1 MLDEPGAQDA
11 KLRAD
16 IRLLGNLL
24 GDTLVRQVGHDLL
37 DLVEAVR
44 ALTKRI
50 RGGDDGT
57 PDPGAADELVELL
70 ATLDLATTIQ
80 LVRAFSTYFYLANV
94 AEQTNRLDQQGTTTD
109 HAGSLGEAVDRV
121 IAAGV
126 SPDTVA
132 EVVAR
137 LELRPV
143 FTAHPTEA
151 ARRSILTKTTRIAG
165 LLDQL
170 GDPDLSPSA
179 TARVERRLAEMI
191 DLIWQ
196 TDELRRERPKPIDEA
211 RLVIYYFDEIFR
223 EVCGEVLDELAHQL
237 GRLDVD
243 LSPESRP
250 LHFGTWVGGDRDGN
264 PNVTA
269 PVTMQVLSVQHDH
282 ALRETIGAVERLATD
297 LSPSERIVPVSDE
310 LARSLVE
317 DARHLPATYQ
327 VFSDLSAGEA
337 YRQKAAFIHQRLV
350 NTRRRHAEDIPH
362 QPGRDYLNA
371 EELLAELMV
380 MRRSLSSQPRGADRP
395 RFARPS
401 HPPGRRL
408 RFPAGDHGHPP
419 ARRPPPPAARRDLRP
434 DRRHLPRRPDRAHRP
449 PRRGAG
455 RATPPDHRRHP
466 ARRRGRRHARHA
478 AHGA

>member
-1 MLDEPGAQDA
+1 MLDEPGTQDA

-109 HAGSLGEAVDRV
+109 HGGSLGEAVDRV
-121 IAAGV
+121 VAAGV
-126 SPDTVA
+126 SPETVA

-170 GDPDLSPSA
+170 GDPDLS
-179 TARVERRLAEMI
+179 TLGDRTGR
-191 DLIWQ
+191 
-196 TDELRRERPKPIDEA
+196 TEA
-211 RLVIYYFDEIFR
+211 
-223 EVCGEVLDELAHQL
+223 
-237 GRLDVD
+237 
-243 LSPESRP
+243 
-250 LHFGTWVGGDRDGN
+250 GGDDRSHLADRR
-264 PNVTA
+264 A
-269 PVTMQVLSVQHDH
+269 PP
-282 ALRETIGAVERLATD
+282 GA
-297 LSPSERIVPVSDE
+297 
-310 LARSLVE
+310 ARS
-317 DARHLPATYQ
+317 R
-327 VFSDLSAGEA
+327 S
-337 YRQKAAFIHQRLV
+337 
-350 NTRRRHAEDIPH
+350 TRP
-362 QPGRDYLNA
+362 
-371 EELLAELMV
+371 V
-380 MRRSLSSQPRGADRP
+380 W
-395 RFARPS
+395 
-401 HPPGRRL
+401 
-408 RFPAGDHGHPP
+408 
-419 ARRPPPPAARRDLRP
+419 
-434 DRRHLPRRPDRAHRP
+434 
-449 PRRGAG
+449 
-455 RATPPDHRRHP
+455 
-466 ARRRGRRHARHA
+466 
-478 AHGA
+478 